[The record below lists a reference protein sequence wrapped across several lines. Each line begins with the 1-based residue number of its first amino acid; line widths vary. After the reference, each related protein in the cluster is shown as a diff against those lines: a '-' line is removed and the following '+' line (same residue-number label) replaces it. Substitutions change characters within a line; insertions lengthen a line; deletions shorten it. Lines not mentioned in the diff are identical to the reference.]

1 MWYKLWCRTVWI
13 KLLKKPDVFPLS
25 SRRLPENLRLKL
37 FRWACQKKGIILACC
52 AWSIC
57 VAAQWTS
64 LWECY
69 LPGEKVSQTLYDT
82 DSNWIVSQWVHEIC
96 NHRGDRAR
104 CVDPVPS
111 FSLITLRAFSFKAYK
126 GNDMSR
132 TLSES
137 AVTTAMELFLSSWK
151 GSKPTTFHWLS
162 CPRGSTGRI

>member
-57 VAAQWTS
+57 VTAQWTS

-82 DSNWIVSQWVHEIC
+82 DSNWTVSQWVHEIC

-111 FSLITLRAFSFKAYK
+111 LLLPDHSKSFQFQSLQRKWHEQNSIRVCSNHSHGTLPKLLK
-126 GNDMSR
+126 
-132 TLSES
+132 
-137 AVTTAMELFLSSWK
+137 
-151 GSKPTTFHWLS
+151 
-162 CPRGSTGRI
+162 RI